1 MEKHLM
7 ITGSSKVSWKDAV
20 IQTIVEASRTLDYL
34 TGISILKQRAKI
46 NENRIVEYYVD
57 VDLTFM
63 IDKERE

>member
-7 ITGSSKVSWKDAV
+7 ITGASKVSWKDAV
-20 IQTIVEASRTLDYL
+20 IQTIAEASRTLDYL
-34 TGISILKQRAKI
+34 TGISILNQRAKI

-63 IDKERE
+63 IDRERE

>member
-20 IQTIVEASRTLDYL
+20 IQTIAEASRTLDYL
-34 TGISILKQRAKI
+34 TGISILNQRAKI
-46 NENRIVEYYVD
+46 NDNRIVEYYVD

>member
-34 TGISILKQRAKI
+34 TGISILNKKTKI
-46 NENRIVEYYVD
+46 NDNRIVEYYVD

>member
-20 IQTIVEASRTLDYL
+20 IQTIAEASRTLDYL
-34 TGISILKQRAKI
+34 TGISILNQRAKI

-57 VDLTFM
+57 VDSTFM
-63 IDKERE
+63 IDRERE

>member
-20 IQTIVEASRTLDYL
+20 IQTIAEASRTLDYL
-34 TGISILKQRAKI
+34 TGISILNQSAKI

-63 IDKERE
+63 IDRERE

>member
-7 ITGSSKVSWKDAV
+7 ITVSSKVSWKDAV
-20 IQTIVEASRTLDYL
+20 IQTIAEASRTLDYL
-34 TGISILKQRAKI
+34 TGISILNQRAKI

-63 IDKERE
+63 IDRERE